1 MLEKNIPPKNC
12 HSAAAS
18 FPTFPIL
25 PEAEGSRIWSIFSK
39 KGSRVAPDKDLE
51 RKQTLRATQ
60 YTICLQLNSQLLRS
74 QPNYNIS
81 HVVMLRRMH

>member
-12 HSAAAS
+12 HSAAASS

-51 RKQTLRATQ
+51 RKQTLRATVHNLSP
-60 YTICLQLNSQLLRS
+60 TQLSAAE
-74 QPNYNIS
+74 IS
-81 HVVMLRRMH
+81 A